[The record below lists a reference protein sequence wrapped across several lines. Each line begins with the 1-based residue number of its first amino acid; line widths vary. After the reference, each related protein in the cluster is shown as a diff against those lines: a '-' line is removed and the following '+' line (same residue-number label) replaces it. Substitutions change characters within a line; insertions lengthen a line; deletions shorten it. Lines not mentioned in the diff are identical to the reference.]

1 MPGARRF
8 YVQNQG
14 LEKDLFL
21 RDTEHN
27 HLANVL
33 RLRIGDK
40 IIAMCGDEY
49 DYTYEITRIT
59 KNETSLMLINK
70 SPNMHNPQKQL
81 TVYIGAIKHD
91 NLALAIEK
99 LNEIGVTEVVIF
111 KSERSQDLPRHA
123 ARATPSSRRG
133 IISIDKLQTTANQ
146 SCKQCG
152 RSIPLKARGV
162 LTFSDMLIALPKENV
177 YYADESSLGEKET
190 LASLRANAT
199 QSLSEAQGCSIIIGP
214 EGGFTDIERGK
225 LRALATP
232 ISLGARILRAE
243 TAAIISATILLSIMG
258 EI

>member
-111 KSERSQDLPRHA
+111 KSERSQNVP
-123 ARATPSSRRG
+123 TK
-133 IISIDKLQTTANQ
+133 IDKLQTTANQ